1 MTQDPHPNERP
12 EAPRPPEGPGDNATR
27 PMPPPQQPYGSQPQQ
42 PYGSQPQ
49 QPYGSQPQPN
59 PYAAPAAYGY
69 QVPPAAP
76 ANTSAIVLT
85 IVSGLSILLCACF
98 FAIVP
103 LIFGILGITHN
114 ATDPAKSA
122 QMTRYGW
129 ISFGV
134 CVLIVAVIAALGIAF
149 FMTGPPSSTW

>member
-27 PMPPPQQPYGSQPQQ
+27 PMPP
-42 PYGSQPQ
+42 PQ